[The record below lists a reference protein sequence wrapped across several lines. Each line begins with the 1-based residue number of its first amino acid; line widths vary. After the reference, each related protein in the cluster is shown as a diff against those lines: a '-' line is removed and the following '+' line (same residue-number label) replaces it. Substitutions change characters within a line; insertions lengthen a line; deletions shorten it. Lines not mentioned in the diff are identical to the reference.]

1 MKATNIFKGLWNV
14 LSTNPVAFITTGLTI
29 GMTAWEIYNKSVQES
44 IERATE
50 AASSWK
56 ESNAVLSEQ
65 IAKYKELK
73 SQLDSGTLTPAEE
86 YETRKQILEIQ
97 TQITSQYGQQAS
109 GIDLVNGSLKTQ
121 LGLLQQISSE
131 NAQKMLNENRK
142 EYKTAEK
149 EMNRKRNYRVAD
161 ITNAMSDIDSSGE
174 PSAFAKELRDI
185 INSYDEIRLMADDF
199 GMYIQMD
206 MLSKGTGSGSVADV
220 FNQYTEAVE
229 NYNNAISSG
238 NTDSINKA
246 RADFASLSSEM
257 DTLLSKNGNSKYAA
271 LFDDVTEQLNTAG
284 IKMFDFEEALNGKAG
299 GSSQF
304 NKISGDIR
312 DTSERLK
319 ELKIDA
325 VEAMTALVTEGS
337 QTGENE
343 LWTLAEAWG
352 LSAESSKEE
361 MQAFVDILSR
371 TGIVSGEAGNFAE
384 DASKSFDSFSSTV
397 QKSAADF
404 ETLKSIM
411 AESVSGSGISAEHVS
426 AFREMFG
433 ADADKALEKTAGG
446 YHLNK
451 TALAQLQAQMGE
463 ITKADYLTAL
473 SDQYTELQNI
483 EGQIAAAEIFGQDT
497 SGLEASRNGILENIS
512 SLQELQYQYETAASA
527 YQQWQSAMSGGEEG
541 DKYDSIYNNLGKAGE
556 LYDEGLT
563 GTNKFREFTDLMS
576 NKDLSTASNE
586 EVVRAY
592 EEALPNIQR
601 FFTAGQEGAYNFLQE
616 VESINSEWAHMNED
630 GSWDLNFGEGNDQA
644 VADMLHIDVEAVQAI
659 LGKLND
665 YGFEIHLDEPAASLE
680 ALKTQAESANESIK
694 SMGEDLLIDFGADSY
709 ESVDGQISLLREY
722 IDEVQDS
729 DLELDV
735 KTDTLEDA
743 NSILEYF
750 VARKQEIGENGEI
763 DIAFDIDESEL
774 QSGYDTLS
782 QLKSGLENLQ
792 GKTGID
798 KAVLEADINSCVAQ
812 IETMSPE
819 LKVALGIQNMST
831 DQIKAGLLNGS
842 VEVPV
847 SADTAQANSSIDGIK
862 NNKIEDK
869 NVTVTANT
877 VQASFSLAI
886 VRGYLSGITDKTV
899 TVTVNRVSNSSW
911 TGNGAAP
918 NDSLQGPASIQGT
931 AFIGGN
937 WGNPTA
943 GKKLV
948 GELGREIIVNPHT
961 GRWYTVGD
969 NGAEFVE
976 VPKNAIVFNHLQS
989 DSLLKSGRVLGR
1001 GQALAGGTAYSSGSG
1016 RFNAGG
1022 SGSKSYSSFL
1032 NNIAYTSNTAAGAV
1046 SSAASSMSQAAED
1059 LKDFVEIYLDRASDL
1074 TQRQIDAIDRAV
1086 GLSDKQNENAKA
1098 VSAIQSEITKN
1109 RQAYDRY
1116 MQQANSIG
1124 LSEAYASQIRDGSL
1138 NIESI

>member
-1 MKATNIFKGLWNV
+1 
-14 LSTNPVAFITTGLTI
+14 
-29 GMTAWEIYNKSVQES
+29 
-44 IERATE
+44 
-50 AASSWK
+50 
-56 ESNAVLSEQ
+56 
-65 IAKYKELK
+65 
-73 SQLDSGTLTPAEE
+73 
-86 YETRKQILEIQ
+86 
-97 TQITSQYGQQAS
+97 
-109 GIDLVNGSLKTQ
+109 
-121 LGLLQQISSE
+121 
-131 NAQKMLNENRK
+131 
-142 EYKTAEK
+142 
-149 EMNRKRNYRVAD
+149 
-161 ITNAMSDIDSSGE
+161 
-174 PSAFAKELRDI
+174 
-185 INSYDEIRLMADDF
+185 
-199 GMYIQMD
+199 
-206 MLSKGTGSGSVADV
+206 
-220 FNQYTEAVE
+220 
-229 NYNNAISSG
+229 
-238 NTDSINKA
+238 
-246 RADFASLSSEM
+246 
-257 DTLLSKNGNSKYAA
+257 
-271 LFDDVTEQLNTAG
+271 
-284 IKMFDFEEALNGKAG
+284 
-299 GSSQF
+299 
-304 NKISGDIR
+304 
-312 DTSERLK
+312 
-319 ELKIDA
+319 
-325 VEAMTALVTEGS
+325 
-337 QTGENE
+337 
-343 LWTLAEAWG
+343 
-352 LSAESSKEE
+352 
-361 MQAFVDILSR
+361 
-371 TGIVSGEAGNFAE
+371 
-384 DASKSFDSFSSTV
+384 
-397 QKSAADF
+397 
-404 ETLKSIM
+404 
-411 AESVSGSGISAEHVS
+411 
-426 AFREMFG
+426 
-433 ADADKALEKTAGG
+433 
-446 YHLNK
+446 
-451 TALAQLQAQMGE
+451 
-463 ITKADYLTAL
+463 
-473 SDQYTELQNI
+473 I

-527 YQQWQSAMSGGEEG
+527 YQQWQSAMAGGEEG

-563 GTNKFREFTDLMS
+563 GTNKFREFADLMS
-576 NKDLSTASNE
+576 DKDLSTASNE

-616 VESINSEWAHMNED
+616 VENINTEWAHMNED

-665 YGFEIHLDEPAASLE
+665 YGFEIHLDEPSASLE
-680 ALKTQAESANESIK
+680 ALKTQAESANESLK

-750 VARKQEIGENGEI
+750 VARKQEMGENGEI

-774 QSGYDTLS
+774 QSGYDVLS
-782 QLKSGLENLQ
+782 QLKSDLENLQ

-798 KAVLEADINSCVAQ
+798 TAGIQTDINNCVAQ

-831 DQIKAGLLNGS
+831 DQIKAGLLNGT

-911 TGNGAAP
+911 TGSGAAP

-937 WGNPTA
+937 WGNPIA

-969 NGAEFVE
+969 NGDEFVE
-976 VPKNAIVFNHLQS
+976 VPKDAIVFNHLQS
-989 DSLLKSGRVLGR
+989 DSLLKNGRVLGR

-1016 RFNAGG
+1016 RFNVGG

-1032 NNIAYTSNTAAGAV
+1032 NNMAYTSNTAAANTV
-1046 SSAASSMSQAAED
+1046 SSAASSMAQAAED
-1059 LKDFVEIYLDRASDL
+1059 LKDFITPCLMSW
-1074 TQRQIDAIDRAV
+1074 I
-1086 GLSDKQNENAKA
+1086 LSSRTRNMRSSTAQT
-1098 VSAIQSEITKN
+1098 SS
-1109 RQAYDRY
+1109 
-1116 MQQANSIG
+1116 SP
-1124 LSEAYASQIRDGSL
+1124 
-1138 NIESI
+1138 